1 MSALPSRALPT
12 LTEVLEL
19 TELALPQ
26 ACQPAVDPFAQKP
39 AAVAA
44 KPDDDAAQLRSL
56 VEAAVER
63 ACQEMRPSLM
73 ARVDVL
79 VREAMH
85 RRSPPSPQ

>member
-1 MSALPSRALPT
+1 VSALPSRALPT

-19 TELALPQ
+19 TDLSVPQ
-26 ACQPAVDPFAQKP
+26 AWQPAADRPAQQP
-39 AAVAA
+39 VAVAA
-44 KPDDDAAQLRSL
+44 KQDDDAAQLRAL
-56 VEAAVER
+56 VEAAVDR

-85 RRSPPSPQ
+85 RRTPPSPQ